1 MAFKSN
7 AADVLIIGA
16 GAAGLAAARDLS
28 VAGRKVI
35 VLEARGRIGGRV
47 FTHKD
52 PASPIPIELGA
63 EFVHGKSPALWH
75 LAERAHLKLHQ
86 TTERHWYFEDGK
98 LSKSRD
104 FWKKIEKLNDKMKS
118 SDVDQSFKDFLASLP
133 DDEETRR
140 TKDIAIR
147 YVEGFHAG
155 DIERIGIQGIVKAN
169 EAADEIEGHK
179 MFRFLDGY
187 DSLMQA
193 LWAEAE
199 SYGAT
204 INLKTIVKEIHWS
217 GDRVEA
223 VCEDDDGEKSFAAS
237 YAIITLPLGVLQTS
251 RDEPPAVRFVPEL
264 PPEKRAAIN
273 HLAMGNVLRIVLR
286 FRERFWEA
294 LKLWDKDGNPLKF
307 AEAAFIHSP
316 DAPIPTWWTQ
326 LPLRAPVLV
335 GWAGGPKAES
345 RRQEAGGSKQSGAQS
360 VMPAPISGADSPGA
374 GVHAS
379 ELSSSAQRTLENS
392 PALQRWD
399 REPSSASE
407 PAKRATDAARNELL
421 DQAIASL
428 AVIFNISTETVRD
441 QLDDSYFH
449 DWRHDPFSR
458 GAYSYVPVSGLD
470 AQTILSQPIDN
481 RLFFAGE
488 ATAVGHIGTVHGA
501 IQSGQRAAR
510 EVPLHDLSK
519 ILVEV
524 I

>member
-1 MAFKSN
+1 
-7 AADVLIIGA
+7 
-16 GAAGLAAARDLS
+16 
-28 VAGRKVI
+28 
-35 VLEARGRIGGRV
+35 
-47 FTHKD
+47 
-52 PASPIPIELGA
+52 
-63 EFVHGKSPALWH
+63 
-75 LAERAHLKLHQ
+75 
-86 TTERHWYFEDGK
+86 
-98 LSKSRD
+98 
-104 FWKKIEKLNDKMKS
+104 
-118 SDVDQSFKDFLASLP
+118 
-133 DDEETRR
+133 
-140 TKDIAIR
+140 
-147 YVEGFHAG
+147 
-155 DIERIGIQGIVKAN
+155 
-169 EAADEIEGHK
+169 

-237 YAIITLPLGVLQTS
+237 RAIVTLPLGVLQTN

-286 FRERFWEA
+286 FRERFWES
-294 LKLWDKDGNPLKF
+294 LKLWDKDANQLKF
-307 AEAAFIHSP
+307 ADAAFIHYP
-316 DAPIPTWWTQ
+316 DASIPTWWTQ
-326 LPLRAPVLV
+326 LPIRAPVLI
-335 GWAGGPKAES
+335 GWAGGP
-345 RRQEAGGSKQSGAQS
+345 R
-360 VMPAPISGADSPGA
+360 ADSLIGTEPLA
-374 GVHAS
+374 VAS
-379 ELSSSAQRTLENS
+379 GSSSSVERTIESS

-407 PAKRATDAARNELL
+407 PARATDAARNELL

-441 QLDDSYFH
+441 QLDASYFH

-458 GAYSYVPVSGLD
+458 GAYSYVPVNGLD
-470 AQTILSQPIDN
+470 AQKILSQPIDN